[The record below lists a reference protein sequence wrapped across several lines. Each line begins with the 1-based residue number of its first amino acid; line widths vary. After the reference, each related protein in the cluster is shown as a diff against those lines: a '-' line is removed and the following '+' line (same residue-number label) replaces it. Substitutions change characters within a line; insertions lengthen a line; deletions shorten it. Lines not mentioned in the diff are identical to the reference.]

1 MDNVYKEM
9 HQDMNIFFRGV
20 LLLAAAALVGE
31 SLELIINMILARQ
44 LGELGL
50 GHYMSI
56 FPTVILIII
65 IASLELPIS
74 ISKFVAEKEE
84 KQHYS
89 MLKHAT
95 KLTLLL
101 TAAMIIIAIF
111 VLPFIPVFNSYHP
124 LVRWLMVLLIPL
136 ISLTSIARGFFMGKQ
151 QMGKLA
157 FSNLFRKLAQLIL
170 LVGIYQ
176 LFSFDRE
183 TAILVALATFV
194 GSELVVFV
202 YLFTAY
208 LLQYRKMRSHSNEF
222 LSAGEVTKSLMA
234 VTIPTTGLR
243 LFHAVTNAV
252 QPFLIKYSLS
262 LTGIS
267 DVAATEQFGLLAG
280 VAISIGFFPAFIAH
294 SLLVV
299 LIPTV
304 SEATAKKDVDKLK
317 MLLMKVMSITAAYG
331 FPAIVIFLIFSE
343 KLTIMFFHS
352 LSAAAYLELLWPSF
366 LFTFFLIPLQAYL
379 IGLGLIMT
387 AFIQSVWST
396 IVSFSLMYV
405 LGSQPSLGMHG
416 IIIGMNAGSV
426 LLMLLHYFSVC
437 RAIGITTWLSTR
449 NNFQD

>member
-1 MDNVYKEM
+1 M
-9 HQDMNIFFRGV
+9 HHDMNIFFRGV

-31 SLELIINMILARQ
+31 SLEFIVNMILARQ

-95 KLTLLL
+95 KLTLIL
-101 TAAMIIIAIF
+101 TAAMIIIAVF

-124 LVRWLMVLLIPL
+124 LVRWLMVFLIPL

-157 FSNLFRKLAQLIL
+157 FSNLFRKFAQLIL
-170 LVGIYQ
+170 LAGIYQ

-183 TAILVALATFV
+183 TAILIALATFV

-208 LLQYRKMRSHSNEF
+208 LLQFRKMKSQSNQD

-243 LFHAVTNAV
+243 LFHAFTNAV
-252 QPFLIKYSLS
+252 QPFLIKYSLT
-262 LTGIS
+262 LTGLS

-280 VAISIGFFPAFIAH
+280 VAITIGFFPAFIAH

-304 SEATAKKDVDKLK
+304 SEATAKKDVDTLK
-317 MLLMKVMSITAAYG
+317 ILLMRVMKITAAYG
-331 FPAIVIFLIFSE
+331 FPAVVIFLLFSE
-343 KLTIMFFHS
+343 KLTVLFFHS
-352 LSAAAYLELLWPSF
+352 SSAAIYLELLWPSF

-379 IGLGLIMT
+379 IGLGLITT
-387 AFIQSVWST
+387 AFIQSVWAT
-396 IVSFSLMYV
+396 IISFFLMYI
-405 LGSQPSLGMHG
+405 LGSQPSFGMHG
-416 IIIGMNAGSV
+416 VIIGMNAGSV

-437 RAIGITTWLSTR
+437 KAIGITFWLSAK
-449 NNFQD
+449 NNYQE

>member
-1 MDNVYKEM
+1 M

-20 LLLAAAALVGE
+20 LLLSAAALVGE
-31 SLELIINMILARQ
+31 SLEFIVNMILARQ

-95 KLTLLL
+95 KLTLIL
-101 TAAMIIIAIF
+101 TAAMIIIAVF

-157 FSNLFRKLAQLIL
+157 FSNLFRKFAQLIL
-170 LVGIYQ
+170 LAGIYQ

-183 TAILVALATFV
+183 TAILIALATFV

-208 LLQYRKMRSHSNEF
+208 LLQFRKMKSQSNQD

-243 LFHAVTNAV
+243 LFHAFTNAV
-252 QPFLIKYSLS
+252 QPFLIKYSLT
-262 LTGIS
+262 LTGLS

-280 VAISIGFFPAFIAH
+280 VAITIGFFPAFIAH

-304 SEATAKKDVDKLK
+304 SEATAKKDVDTLK
-317 MLLMKVMSITAAYG
+317 SLLIRVMKITAAYG
-331 FPAIVIFLIFSE
+331 FPAVMIFLLFSE
-343 KLTIMFFHS
+343 KLTVLFFHS
-352 LSAAAYLELLWPSF
+352 TSAAIYLELLWPSF

-379 IGLGLIMT
+379 IGLGLITT

-396 IVSFSLMYV
+396 IISFFLMYI
-405 LGSQPSLGMHG
+405 LGSQPSFGMHG
-416 IIIGMNAGSV
+416 VIIGMNTGSV

-437 RAIGITTWLSTR
+437 KAIGITFWLSAR
-449 NNFQD
+449 NNYQE

>member
-1 MDNVYKEM
+1 M
-9 HQDMNIFFRGV
+9 HHDMNIFFRGV

-31 SLELIINMILARQ
+31 SLEFIVNMILARQ

-95 KLTLLL
+95 KLTLIL
-101 TAAMIIIAIF
+101 TAAMIIIAVF

-157 FSNLFRKLAQLIL
+157 FSNLFRKFAQLIL
-170 LVGIYQ
+170 LAGIYQ

-183 TAILVALATFV
+183 TAILIALATFV

-208 LLQYRKMRSHSNEF
+208 LLQFRKMKSQSNQD

-243 LFHAVTNAV
+243 LFHAFTNAV
-252 QPFLIKYSLS
+252 QPFLIKYSLT
-262 LTGIS
+262 LTGLS

-280 VAISIGFFPAFIAH
+280 VAITIGFFPAFIAH

-304 SEATAKKDVDKLK
+304 SEATAKKDVDTLK
-317 MLLMKVMSITAAYG
+317 SLLIRVMKITAAYG
-331 FPAIVIFLIFSE
+331 FPAVMIFLLFSE
-343 KLTIMFFHS
+343 KLTVLFFHS
-352 LSAAAYLELLWPSF
+352 TSAAIYLELLWPSF

-379 IGLGLIMT
+379 IGLGLITT

-396 IVSFSLMYV
+396 IISFFLMYI
-405 LGSQPSLGMHG
+405 LGSQPSFGMHG
-416 IIIGMNAGSV
+416 VIIGMNTGSV

-437 RAIGITTWLSTR
+437 KAIGITFWLSAR
-449 NNFQD
+449 NNYQE

>member
-1 MDNVYKEM
+1 M
-9 HQDMNIFFRGV
+9 HHDMNIFFRGV

-31 SLELIINMILARQ
+31 SLEFIVNMILARQ

-95 KLTLLL
+95 KLTLIL
-101 TAAMIIIAIF
+101 TAAMIIIAVF

-157 FSNLFRKLAQLIL
+157 FSNLFRKFAQLIL
-170 LVGIYQ
+170 LAGIYQ

-183 TAILVALATFV
+183 TAILIALATFV

-208 LLQYRKMRSHSNEF
+208 LLQFRKMKSQSNQD

-243 LFHAVTNAV
+243 LFHAFTNAV
-252 QPFLIKYSLS
+252 QPFLIKYSLT
-262 LTGIS
+262 LTGLS

-280 VAISIGFFPAFIAH
+280 VAITIGFFPAFIAH

-304 SEATAKKDVDKLK
+304 SEATAKKDVDTLK
-317 MLLMKVMSITAAYG
+317 SLLIRVMKITAAYG
-331 FPAIVIFLIFSE
+331 FPAVMIFLLFSE
-343 KLTIMFFHS
+343 KLTVLFFHS
-352 LSAAAYLELLWPSF
+352 TSAAIYLELLWPSF

-379 IGLGLIMT
+379 IGLGLITT

-396 IVSFSLMYV
+396 IISFFLMYI
-405 LGSQPSLGMHG
+405 LGSQPSFGMHG
-416 IIIGMNAGSV
+416 VIIGMNTGSV

-437 RAIGITTWLSTR
+437 KAIGITFWLNAR
-449 NNFQD
+449 NNYQE

>member
-1 MDNVYKEM
+1 MQ
-9 HQDMNIFFRGV
+9 QDMNIFFRGV

-31 SLELIINMILARQ
+31 SLEFIVNMVLAKE

-84 KQHYS
+84 KSHYS
-89 MLKHAT
+89 MLNHAT

-101 TAAMIIIAIF
+101 TVAMIVLAVVI
-111 VLPFIPVFNSYHP
+111 LPFIPVFNSYHP
-124 LVRWLMVLLIPL
+124 LVRWMMVLLIPL

-170 LVGIYQ
+170 LIGIYQ

-183 TAILVALATFV
+183 TAILIALATFV
-194 GSELVVFV
+194 GSELVVFL

-208 LLQYRKMRSHSNEF
+208 LIQFRKMKYQSNQL
-222 LSAGEVTKSLMA
+222 LSGREVTKSLMA

-243 LFHAVTNAV
+243 LFHAITNAF

-262 LTGIS
+262 LTGLS
-267 DVAATEQFGLLAG
+267 DIAATEQFGLLAG
-280 VAISIGFFPAFIAH
+280 VALSIGFFPAFIAH

-317 MLLMKVMSITAAYG
+317 MLLIRVMGITAGYG
-331 FPAIVIFLIFSE
+331 FPAVIVFFLFSE
-343 KLTIMFFHS
+343 PLTITFFHS
-352 LSAAAYLELLWPSF
+352 ASAATYLELLWPSF

-379 IGLGLIMT
+379 IGLGLITT

-396 IVSFSLMYV
+396 IIAFSLMYL

-437 RAIGITTWLSTR
+437 KAIGITTWLRTKNSY
-449 NNFQD
+449 QE

>member
-1 MDNVYKEM
+1 
-9 HQDMNIFFRGV
+9 MNIFFRGV

-31 SLELIINMILARQ
+31 SLEFIVNMILARQ

-95 KLTLLL
+95 KLTLIL
-101 TAAMIIIAIF
+101 TAAMIIIAVF

-157 FSNLFRKLAQLIL
+157 FSNLFRKFAQLIL
-170 LVGIYQ
+170 LAGIYQ

-183 TAILVALATFV
+183 TAILIALATFV

-208 LLQYRKMRSHSNEF
+208 LLQFRKMKSQSNQD

-243 LFHAVTNAV
+243 LFHAFTNAV
-252 QPFLIKYSLS
+252 QPFLIKYSLT
-262 LTGIS
+262 LTGLS

-280 VAISIGFFPAFIAH
+280 VAITIGFFPAFIAH

-304 SEATAKKDVDKLK
+304 SEATAKKDVDTLK
-317 MLLMKVMSITAAYG
+317 SLLIRVMKITAAYG
-331 FPAIVIFLIFSE
+331 FPAVMIFLLFSE
-343 KLTIMFFHS
+343 KLTVLFFHS
-352 LSAAAYLELLWPSF
+352 TSAAIYLELLWPSF

-379 IGLGLIMT
+379 IGLGLITT

-396 IVSFSLMYV
+396 IISFFLMYI
-405 LGSQPSLGMHG
+405 LGSQPSFGMHG
-416 IIIGMNAGSV
+416 VIIGMNTGSV

-437 RAIGITTWLSTR
+437 KAIGITFWLSAS
-449 NNFQD
+449 NNYQE

>member
-1 MDNVYKEM
+1 M
-9 HQDMNIFFRGV
+9 HHDMNIFFRGV

-31 SLELIINMILARQ
+31 SLEFIVNMILARQ

-95 KLTLLL
+95 KLTFLL
-101 TAAMIIIAIF
+101 TAAMIIIAVF

-124 LVRWLMVLLIPL
+124 LVRWLMVFLIPL

-157 FSNLFRKLAQLIL
+157 FSNLFRKFAQLIL
-170 LVGIYQ
+170 LAGIYQ

-183 TAILVALATFV
+183 TAILIALATFV

-208 LLQYRKMRSHSNEF
+208 LLQFRKMKSQSNQD

-243 LFHAVTNAV
+243 LFHAFTNAV
-252 QPFLIKYSLS
+252 QPFLIKYSLT
-262 LTGIS
+262 LTGLS

-280 VAISIGFFPAFIAH
+280 VAITIGFFPAFIAH

-304 SEATAKKDVDKLK
+304 SEATAKKDVDTLK
-317 MLLMKVMSITAAYG
+317 SLLIRVMKITAAYG
-331 FPAIVIFLIFSE
+331 FPAVMIFLLFSE
-343 KLTIMFFHS
+343 KLTVLFFHS
-352 LSAAAYLELLWPSF
+352 TSAAIYLELLWPSF

-379 IGLGLIMT
+379 IGLGLITT

-396 IVSFSLMYV
+396 IISFFLMYI
-405 LGSQPSLGMHG
+405 LGSQPSFGMHG
-416 IIIGMNAGSV
+416 VIIGMNTGSV

-437 RAIGITTWLSTR
+437 KAIGITFWLSAR
-449 NNFQD
+449 NNYQE

>member
-1 MDNVYKEM
+1 M

-31 SLELIINMILARQ
+31 SLEFIVNMILARQ

-84 KQHYS
+84 SQHYS

-95 KLTLLL
+95 KLTLVL
-101 TAAMIIIAIF
+101 TAAMIIIAVF

-124 LVRWLMVLLIPL
+124 LVRWLMVFLIPL

-157 FSNLFRKLAQLIL
+157 FSNLFRKFAQLIL

-194 GSELVVFV
+194 GSELVVFGF
-202 YLFTAY
+202 LFTAY
-208 LLQYRKMRSHSNEF
+208 LLQFRKMKSQSNQE
-222 LSAGEVTKSLMA
+222 LSPGEVTKSLMA

-243 LFHAVTNAV
+243 LFHAFTNAV
-252 QPFLIKYSLS
+252 QPFLIKYSLT
-262 LTGIS
+262 LTGLS
-267 DVAATEQFGLLAG
+267 DAAATEQFGLLAG
-280 VAISIGFFPAFIAH
+280 VAITIGFFPAFIAH

-304 SEATAKKDVDKLK
+304 SEATAKKDVDTLK
-317 MLLMKVMSITAAYG
+317 MLLLRVMKITAAYG
-331 FPAIVIFLIFSE
+331 FPAVIIFLLFSE
-343 KLTIMFFHS
+343 NLTVTFFHS
-352 LSAAAYLELLWPSF
+352 ASAAVYLELLWPSF
-366 LFTFFLIPLQAYL
+366 LFAFFLIPLQAYL
-379 IGLGLIMT
+379 IGLGLITT

-396 IVSFSLMYV
+396 IISFSLMYI

-416 IIIGMNAGSV
+416 VIIGMNAGSV

-437 RAIGITTWLSTR
+437 KAIGISFWLSPK
-449 NNFQD
+449 NYYQD

>member
-1 MDNVYKEM
+1 
-9 HQDMNIFFRGV
+9 MNIFFRGV

-31 SLELIINMILARQ
+31 SLEFIVNMVLARE

-95 KLTLLL
+95 KMTILL
-101 TAAMIIIAIF
+101 TVAMIVLALVI
-111 VLPFIPVFNSYHP
+111 LPFIPVFNSYHP
-124 LVRWLMVLLIPL
+124 LVRWLMVILIPL

-157 FSNLFRKLAQLIL
+157 FSNFFRKLAQLIL
-170 LVGIYQ
+170 LTGIYQ
-176 LFSFDRE
+176 LFSFDNE
-183 TAILVALATFV
+183 TAILIALATFV

-208 LLQYRKMRSHSNEF
+208 LIQFKRMQTQKNEHLTSNE
-222 LSAGEVTKSLMA
+222 VTRSLMA

-243 LFHAVTNAV
+243 LFHAVTNAI
-252 QPFLIKYSLS
+252 QPFLIKYALS
-262 LTGIS
+262 LAGFS
-267 DVAATEQFGLLAG
+267 GVAATEEFGLLAG
-280 VAISIGFFPAFIAH
+280 VALSIGFFPAFIAH

-304 SEATAKKDVDKLK
+304 SEATAKKDVEKLK
-317 MLLMKVMSITAAYG
+317 SLLIRVMGITALYG
-331 FPAIVIFLIFSE
+331 FPAVAIFLMFSE
-343 KLTIMFFHS
+343 KLTLMFFHS
-352 LSAAAYLELLWPSF
+352 QSAATYLELLWPSF

-379 IGLGLIMT
+379 IGLGLITT
-387 AFIQSVWST
+387 AFVQSVWST
-396 IVSFSLMYV
+396 TLSFVLMYM

-437 RAIGITTWLSTR
+437 KAIGINTWLSAR
-449 NNFQD
+449 NNYQD

>member
-1 MDNVYKEM
+1 MK
-9 HQDMNIFFRGV
+9 IFFRGV
-20 LLLAAAALVGE
+20 LLLAVAALVGE
-31 SLELIINMILARQ
+31 SLEFIVNMILARE

-84 KQHYS
+84 NQHYS

-95 KLTLLL
+95 KLTIIM
-101 TAAMIIIAIF
+101 TFAMIIIAVF
-111 VLPFIPVFNSYHP
+111 VLPFVPVFNSYHP
-124 LVRWLMVLLIPL
+124 LIRWLMVVLIPL

-157 FSNLFRKLAQLIL
+157 FSNLFRKMAQLIL
-170 LVGIYQ
+170 LIGIYQ
-176 LFSFDRE
+176 MFSFDNE

-194 GSELVVFV
+194 GSELIVFV

-208 LLQYRKMRSHSNEF
+208 LIQYRKMKSASSNQF
-222 LSAGEVTKSLMA
+222 LSAGEVTKSLLA

-262 LTGIS
+262 FTGLSSI
-267 DVAATEQFGLLAG
+267 AATEQFGLLAG

-294 SLLVV
+294 SLLIV

-304 SEATAKKDVDKLK
+304 SEATAKKNRGKLK
-317 MLLMKVMSITAAYG
+317 KLLVRVMGVTAAYG
-331 FPAIVIFLIFSE
+331 FPAVIVFLIFSE
-343 KLTIMFFHS
+343 HLTMRFFHS
-352 LSAAAYLELLWPSF
+352 ASAATYLELLWPSF

-379 IGLGLIMT
+379 IGLGLITT
-387 AFIQSVWST
+387 AFFQSVWAT
-396 IVSFSLMYV
+396 VISFSLMYI

-437 RAIGITTWLSTR
+437 KAIGITAWLRTK
-449 NNFQD
+449 NTYKD

>member
-1 MDNVYKEM
+1 VYKEM
-9 HQDMNIFFRGV
+9 HHDMNIFFRGV

-31 SLELIINMILARQ
+31 SIEFIVNMILARQ

-84 KQHYS
+84 NQHYS

-95 KLTLLL
+95 KLTLIL
-101 TAAMIIIAIF
+101 TAAMIIIAVFI
-111 VLPFIPVFNSYHP
+111 LPYIPVFNSYHP

-157 FSNLFRKLAQLIL
+157 FSNLFRKFVQLIL
-170 LVGIYQ
+170 LAGIYQ

-183 TAILVALATFV
+183 TAILIALATFV

-208 LLQYRKMRSHSNEF
+208 LLQFRKMKYQSNQD

-243 LFHAVTNAV
+243 LFHAFTNAV
-252 QPFLIKYSLS
+252 QPFLIKYSLT
-262 LTGIS
+262 LTGVS

-280 VAISIGFFPAFIAH
+280 VAITIGFFPAFIAH

-304 SEATAKKDVDKLK
+304 SEATAKKDVDTLK
-317 MLLMKVMSITAAYG
+317 MLLIRVMKITAAYG
-331 FPAIVIFLIFSE
+331 FPAVIIFLLFSE
-343 KLTIMFFHS
+343 KLTVMFFHS
-352 LSAAAYLELLWPSF
+352 ASAAVYLELLWPCF

-379 IGLGLIMT
+379 IGLGLITT
-387 AFIQSVWST
+387 AFIQSIWST
-396 IVSFSLMYV
+396 VISFFLMYL
-405 LGSQPSLGMHG
+405 LGSQPSFGMHG
-416 IIIGMNAGSV
+416 VIIGMNAGSV

-437 RAIGITTWLSTR
+437 KAIGITFWLSAR
-449 NNFQD
+449 NNFQE

>member
-1 MDNVYKEM
+1 
-9 HQDMNIFFRGV
+9 MNIFFRGV

-31 SLELIINMILARQ
+31 SLEFIVNMILARQ

-74 ISKFVAEKEE
+74 ISKFVAENEE
-84 KQHYS
+84 NQHYS
-89 MLKHAT
+89 MLRHAT
-95 KLTLLL
+95 RLTLIL
-101 TAAMIIIAIF
+101 TAAMIIIAILI
-111 VLPFIPVFNSYHP
+111 LPFIPVFNSYHP

-136 ISLTSIARGFFMGKQ
+136 ISLTSIARGFFMGKH

-202 YLFTAY
+202 FLFTAY
-208 LLQYRKMRSHSNEF
+208 LLQFRKMKSHSNQY

-243 LFHAVTNAV
+243 LFHAFTNAV
-252 QPFLIKYSLS
+252 QPFLIKYSLT
-262 LTGIS
+262 LTGLS
-267 DVAATEQFGLLAG
+267 EVAATEQFGLLAG

-304 SEATAKKDVDKLK
+304 SEATSKKDVDKLK
-317 MLLMKVMSITAAYG
+317 MLLMRIMTITAAYG
-331 FPAIVIFLIFSE
+331 FPAVMIFLLFSE
-343 KLTIMFFHS
+343 KLTVMFFHS
-352 LSAAAYLELLWPSF
+352 SSAAYYLELLWPSF

-379 IGLGLIMT
+379 IGLGLITT

-396 IVSFSLMYV
+396 VISFSLMYV
-405 LGSQPSLGMHG
+405 LGSRPSLGMHG

-437 RAIGITTWLSTR
+437 KAIGITFWLSTR
-449 NNFQD
+449 NNYQE

>member
-1 MDNVYKEM
+1 
-9 HQDMNIFFRGV
+9 MNIFFRGV
-20 LLLAAAALVGE
+20 LLLAAASLVGE
-31 SLELIINMILARQ
+31 SLEFIVNMILARQ

-95 KLTLLL
+95 KLTLIL
-101 TAAMIIIAIF
+101 TAAMIIIAVF

-157 FSNLFRKLAQLIL
+157 FSNLFRKFAQLIL
-170 LVGIYQ
+170 LAGIYQ

-183 TAILVALATFV
+183 TAILIALATFV

-208 LLQYRKMRSHSNEF
+208 LLQFRKMKSQSNYD

-243 LFHAVTNAV
+243 LFHAFTNAV
-252 QPFLIKYSLS
+252 QPFLIKYSLT
-262 LTGIS
+262 LTGLS

-280 VAISIGFFPAFIAH
+280 VAITIGFFPAFIAH

-304 SEATAKKDVDKLK
+304 SEATAKKDVDTLK
-317 MLLMKVMSITAAYG
+317 ILLMRVMKITAAYG
-331 FPAIVIFLIFSE
+331 FPAVVIFLLFSE
-343 KLTIMFFHS
+343 KLTVLFFHS
-352 LSAAAYLELLWPSF
+352 SSAAIYLELLWPSF

-379 IGLGLIMT
+379 IGLGLITT

-396 IVSFSLMYV
+396 IISFFLMYI
-405 LGSQPSLGMHG
+405 LGSQPSFGMHG
-416 IIIGMNAGSV
+416 VIIGMNAGSV

-437 RAIGITTWLSTR
+437 KAIGITFWLSAR
-449 NNFQD
+449 NNYQE

>member
-1 MDNVYKEM
+1 
-9 HQDMNIFFRGV
+9 MNIFFRGV
-20 LLLAAAALVGE
+20 LLLAAAALIGE
-31 SLELIINMILARQ
+31 SLEFIVNMILARQ

-84 KQHYS
+84 NQHYS
-89 MLKHAT
+89 MLRHAT
-95 KLTLLL
+95 KLTLIL
-101 TAAMIIIAIF
+101 TAAMIFIAII

-124 LVRWLMVLLIPL
+124 LIRWLMVLLIPL

-202 YLFTAY
+202 FLFTAY
-208 LLQYRKMRSHSNEF
+208 LLQFRKMKSHSNHY

-243 LFHAVTNAV
+243 LFQAFTNAV
-252 QPFLIKYSLS
+252 QPFLIKYSLT

-304 SEATAKKDVDKLK
+304 SEATSKKDVDKLK
-317 MLLMKVMSITAAYG
+317 MLLMRVMTITAAYG
-331 FPAIVIFLIFSE
+331 FPAVMIFLMFSE
-343 KLTIMFFHS
+343 KLTVMFFHS
-352 LSAAAYLELLWPSF
+352 SSAAYFLELLWPSF

-379 IGLGLIMT
+379 IGLGLITT

-396 IVSFSLMYV
+396 IISFSLMYV
-405 LGSQPSLGMHG
+405 LGSRPSLGMHG

-437 RAIGITTWLSTR
+437 KAIGITFWLSTR
-449 NNFQD
+449 NNYQD

>member
-1 MDNVYKEM
+1 
-9 HQDMNIFFRGV
+9 MNIFFRGV

-31 SLELIINMILARQ
+31 SLEFIVNMILARQ

-95 KLTLLL
+95 KLTLIL
-101 TAAMIIIAIF
+101 TAAMIIIAVF

-157 FSNLFRKLAQLIL
+157 FSNLFRKFAQLIL
-170 LVGIYQ
+170 LAGIYQ

-183 TAILVALATFV
+183 TAILIALATFV

-208 LLQYRKMRSHSNEF
+208 LLQFRKMKSQSNHD
-222 LSAGEVTKSLMA
+222 LSAGEVTKSLMV

-243 LFHAVTNAV
+243 LFHAFTNAV
-252 QPFLIKYSLS
+252 QPFLIKYSLT
-262 LTGIS
+262 LTGLS

-280 VAISIGFFPAFIAH
+280 VAITIGFFPAFIAH

-304 SEATAKKDVDKLK
+304 SEATAKKDMDTLK
-317 MLLMKVMSITAAYG
+317 ILLMRVMKITAAYG
-331 FPAIVIFLIFSE
+331 FPAVVIFLLFSE
-343 KLTIMFFHS
+343 KLTVLFFHS
-352 LSAAAYLELLWPSF
+352 SSAAIYLELLWPSF

-379 IGLGLIMT
+379 IGLGLITT
-387 AFIQSVWST
+387 AFIQSVWAT
-396 IVSFSLMYV
+396 IISFFLMYI
-405 LGSQPSLGMHG
+405 LGSQPSFGMHG
-416 IIIGMNAGSV
+416 VIIGMNAGSV

-437 RAIGITTWLSTR
+437 KAIGITFWLSAK
-449 NNFQD
+449 NNYQE

>member
-1 MDNVYKEM
+1 
-9 HQDMNIFFRGV
+9 MNIFFRGV
-20 LLLAAAALVGE
+20 LLLAAASLVGE
-31 SLELIINMILARQ
+31 SLEFIVNMILARQ

-95 KLTLLL
+95 KLTLIL
-101 TAAMIIIAIF
+101 TAAMIIIAVF

-151 QMGKLA
+151 QIGKLA
-157 FSNLFRKLAQLIL
+157 FSNLFRKFAQLIL
-170 LVGIYQ
+170 LAGIYQ

-183 TAILVALATFV
+183 TAILIALATFV

-208 LLQYRKMRSHSNEF
+208 LLQFRKMKSQSNYD

-243 LFHAVTNAV
+243 LFHAFTNAV
-252 QPFLIKYSLS
+252 QPFLIKYSLT
-262 LTGIS
+262 LTGLS

-280 VAISIGFFPAFIAH
+280 VAITIGFFPAFIAH

-304 SEATAKKDVDKLK
+304 SEATAKKDVDTLK
-317 MLLMKVMSITAAYG
+317 ILLMRVMKITAAYG
-331 FPAIVIFLIFSE
+331 FPAVVIFLLFSE
-343 KLTIMFFHS
+343 KLTVLFFHS
-352 LSAAAYLELLWPSF
+352 SSAAIYLELLWPSF

-379 IGLGLIMT
+379 IGLGLITT

-396 IVSFSLMYV
+396 IISFFLMYI
-405 LGSQPSLGMHG
+405 LGSQPSFGMHG
-416 IIIGMNAGSV
+416 VIIGMNAGSV

-437 RAIGITTWLSTR
+437 KAIGITFWLSAR
-449 NNFQD
+449 NNYQE